1 MHWCQHTWF
10 GLQPQP
16 GWDPGKSLF
25 VSPRLFTSCSGKSS
39 YEGAFLRLL
48 RFCHAMP
55 CQATSYETAIQD
67 LYKFW
72 YAKQIPLSTRT
83 VSSPCSCSDAHVIA
97 LLPLY
102 GLWHLGPHMGAFL
115 TQHGHWLSDWL
126 AMAHHSCSALPNSV
140 WTKII
145 KSKGGMEGRGKN
157 PLLSFW
163 TLRKSLLLLSHPKP
177 QRRGCLF

>member
-10 GLQPQP
+10 GLQLQP

-48 RFCHAMP
+48 RFCHAMS

-72 YAKQIPLSTRT
+72 SPSKFLFLQGLSPHPAHALMLMWLPSFHSTGSDILGHT
-83 VSSPCSCSDAHVIA
+83 WVPFSPS
-97 LLPLY
+97 
-102 GLWHLGPHMGAFL
+102 MGTDSPTGWPWPTTHAQPYLIVFRL
-115 TQHGHWLSDWL
+115 
-126 AMAHHSCSALPNSV
+126 
-140 WTKII
+140 K
-145 KSKGGMEGRGKN
+145 
-157 PLLSFW
+157 LLSVKGEWKEGVKTRCF
-163 TLRKSLLLLSHPKP
+163 RFEHEGSLLLLSHPKP